1 VNSKKEIS
9 YDFCLD
15 FVQEFVLSSVVLEN
29 IIEKVY
35 CTQKRSLCQI
45 LLKLYGW
52 LIHYPLSN
60 PRPSHAF
67 YLTSTLLSLW
77 LYPHS
82 LSLLCMDCRPDAY
95 CISKE
100 PKYYKGKGLKLK
112 VQKNKN
118 FRLEF

>member
-1 VNSKKEIS
+1 VGLKKLKSQGKAAEVTVNSKKKIS

-15 FVQEFVLSSVVLEN
+15 FVKEFVLSSVVLEN

-67 YLTSTLLSLW
+67 YLTSIPFCLSGFTLTVFLFFAW
-77 LYPHS
+77 IVERMHKQG
-82 LSLLCMDCRPDAY
+82 A
-95 CISKE
+95 
-100 PKYYKGKGLKLK
+100 K
-112 VQKNKN
+112 V
-118 FRLEF
+118 L